1 MYSCTHLEN
10 MLDIVEETKEIIGT
24 NLLDLPESLIIQ
36 IMTNVDPK
44 RINKTFKDIFQRN
57 EDLYFDLLISKFKS
71 LNQALIA
78 ACKMKKYKIIEHIV
92 KKINSNND
100 KMINVDIIII
110 LENAVFHSDDK
121 TIEIL
126 AKIEKSKYKLVE
138 KNLHDLY
145 VNLLN
150 EDIDVGEDKGKGY
163 EGYMNS
169 FHDREH
175 NVRYPSRLS
184 KRKLSIQ
191 SLIILKKVF
200 ELFHE
205 PILFM
210 KKMNIFEIFMRINWS
225 RDATKADDGPLKLQ
239 GISFILKELI
249 NKWVNNEKTESKCLL
264 LGNTPQLSLIYA
276 SAIGSI
282 DVVKYIY
289 IQTTLINETIP
300 YDISVAYNCNLI
312 QEVLQSAL
320 EQAVSS
326 NSIDIVRFFLKKG
339 SLATGGLW
347 FPVNDN
353 YYSRPITFTTQEP
366 LVRATGYKL
375 KNNKI
380 GNNKIIEILL
390 VAMGSKFTLK
400 YIMYNYGSR
409 FDTLRRNILSESQ
422 FYK

>member
-1 MYSCTHLEN
+1 

-44 RINKTFKDIFQRN
+44 SINKTFKDIFQRN

-78 ACKMKKYKIIEHIV
+78 ACRMKKYKIIEHIV

-100 KMINVDIIII
+100 KMIDGDIIIV

-145 VNLLN
+145 VNVLN

-175 NVRYPSRLS
+175 NVRYLSRLS
-184 KRKLSIQ
+184 KGKLSIQ

-210 KKMNIFEIFMRINWS
+210 KKMNIFEIFMRISWS

-289 IQTTLINETIP
+289 TQTTLINETIP

-312 QEVLQSAL
+312 REVLQSAL